1 MKHQFQALFLTFF
14 VTLVTALLS
23 ACGGK
28 AEIASPA
35 PAGQASAPAAGR
47 AGSGPA
53 VSITTA
59 PALTRDFPI
68 VLQAIG
74 SITPIASVDVRPQL
88 SSVLTAVHVR
98 EGQFV
103 QAGDLL
109 FTLDSRPDEANV
121 AKMRAQMARDEAAL
135 ADAKRQFARSRDL
148 LAKNYI
154 SQGAVD
160 TSQAQVES
168 QMAAV
173 NADLAALDAARVS
186 LSYARITA
194 PSSGRVGII
203 NVYAGTTVQANLT
216 TLATITR
223 LDPIDV
229 AFSLPQRYLSDALA
243 ALNTGK
249 AAVTAKLPEGNKT
262 LTGHLVFVDNAVDPA
277 TGTVKVKAR
286 YDNHA
291 NKLWP
296 GAFVNV
302 ELTASTLKNAVV
314 IPTSAIIQTV
324 NGMIVYVAAN
334 DKASLRPVTVLATL
348 GEDTAVTGVQAG
360 ERVVLDGRQNLR
372 PDSAVVERQKEDAGK
387 PGAVPARSNAKSNE
401 PGANT
406 NTPATKKQAEP

>member
-1 MKHQFQALFLTFF
+1 MKNKFPALFLPAAMILG
-14 VTLVTALLS
+14 VVLLT

-28 AEIASPA
+28 AETASPA
-35 PAGQASAPAAGR
+35 PAGQAGAPAAGR
-47 AGSGPA
+47 AGSAPA

-74 SITPIASVDVRPQL
+74 SITPISNVDVRPQL

-121 AKMRAQMARDEAAL
+121 AKMRAQMAKDEAAL
-135 ADAKRQFARSRDL
+135 ADAKRQFVRSRDL
-148 LAKNYI
+148 LAKNFI

-243 ALNTGK
+243 ALNTHK

-262 LTGHLVFVDNAVDPA
+262 LTGHLIFVDNAVDPA

-314 IPTSAIIQTV
+314 IPTSTIIQTAT
-324 NGMIVYVAAN
+324 GMIVYVADN
-334 DKASLRPVTVLATL
+334 GKASLRQVTVLTTQ
-348 GEDTAVTGVQAG
+348 GDETAVTGIQAG
-360 ERVVLDGRQNLR
+360 ERVVLDWRQNLR
-372 PDSAVVERQKEDAGK
+372 PDTPVIERPKDGGGQPDATLAK
-387 PGAVPARSNAKSNE
+387 SNAKRGE
-401 PGANT
+401 PGANAD
-406 NTPATKKQAEP
+406 NPAAKNQAAP